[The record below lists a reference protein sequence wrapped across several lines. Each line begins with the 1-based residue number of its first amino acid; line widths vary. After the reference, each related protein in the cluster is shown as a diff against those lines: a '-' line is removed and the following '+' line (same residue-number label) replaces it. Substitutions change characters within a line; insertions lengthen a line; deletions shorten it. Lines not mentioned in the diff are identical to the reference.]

1 MIVDENVQSLPLDP
15 EADLIGVWGMGAQFE
30 RQHAILPSPAA
41 FGTDILF
48 SREPAQQQ
56 EASAGQRIQQAL

>member
-1 MIVDENVQSLPLDP
+1 
-15 EADLIGVWGMGAQFE
+15 MGAQFE

-48 SREPAQQQ
+48 SRELAQQQ

>member
-15 EADLIGVWGMGAQFE
+15 EADLIGVCGMDAQFE
-30 RQHAILPSPAA
+30 RLRAIPPSPAA

-48 SREPAQQQ
+48 SRELAQQQ
-56 EASAGQRIQQAL
+56 DASAGQRIQQAL